1 MDSQQSIKLPF
12 AGFLFDLD
20 GTIVDSTT
28 AIVKHWEAIG
38 TEIGV
43 SPQLIL
49 ETSHGR
55 RSIDTFK
62 EIAPDKA
69 TWEYV
74 GEVEGKIPLLYGA
87 DAVEIPGARSLLED
101 LTARSAPWAIVT
113 SGTAPL
119 ASGWL
124 NVLSLPK
131 PEHLVTAES
140 VQEGKP
146 DPSCYLMGLEKLGIL
161 KGNATAADVLVL
173 EDSPAGIKAGKAA
186 GCQVIGLVT
195 SHRLEQVAAAEPDW
209 VVKDLESVRVVTS
222 REGKVIVEISH
233 PLQVRVSEREREN

>member
-1 MDSQQSIKLPF
+1 MDPKQSIRLPF

-28 AIVKHWEAIG
+28 AIIKHWEAIG

-43 SPQLIL
+43 SPQTIL

-62 EIAPDKA
+62 EIAPEKA

-74 GEVEGKIPLLYGA
+74 GQVEGKIPLLYGA
-87 DAVEIPGARSLLED
+87 DAVEIPGARSLLEE

-124 NVLSLPK
+124 SVLSLPK

-146 DPSCYLMGLEKLGIL
+146 DPSCYLMGLEKLALEG
-161 KGNATAADVLVL
+161 ATAADVLVL
-173 EDSPAGIKAGKAA
+173 EDSPAGIKAGREA
-186 GCQVIGLVT
+186 GCKVIGLVT
-195 SHRLEQVAAAEPDW
+195 SHRLEQVVAADPDW
-209 VVKDLESVRVVTS
+209 VVKDLESVRVVAC

-233 PLQVRVSEREREN
+233 PMHVRV